1 MQHRPQ
7 RRPGSRIKP
16 FLLAA
21 YDNVHMAL
29 WATLIAGLIY
39 MGMFGVPSMLA
50 AQSANEAHRI
60 LAIEAE
66 DALYCGRWGMGIGS
80 SKHAA
85 CMSDLK
91 RFRHSVEKQIADDS
105 FF

>member
-7 RRPGSRIKP
+7 RRPDSRIKP

-29 WATLIAGLIY
+29 WATGIAALIC
-39 MGMFGVPSMLA
+39 MCMFGVPSVQA
-50 AQSANEAHRI
+50 AQSANDAHRI
-60 LAIEAE
+60 FAIEAE

-85 CMSDLK
+85 CMSDLQ
-91 RFRHSVEKQIADDS
+91 RFRHSVETQMADDS